1 MRDAPLLEARV
12 CQYENSPD
20 GHLIIDRHPGATN
33 AWLVGGGSGHG
44 FKLSPA
50 VGQMVAGHLLDQRPV
65 EPEFALTRLVDMT
78 EQGTQFE
85 SRGEGA

>member
-1 MRDAPLLEARV
+1 MLEARV

-20 GHLIIDRHPGATN
+20 GHLIIDRHPDATN

-65 EPEFALTRLVDMT
+65 EPRFAMTRLADMT